1 MILMKAITPENL
13 HHELTGNTR
22 DLAPASGEKNQLK
35 KPDASNEVETT
46 VWVLMAILF
55 ALVILFGYLF
65 WNKF

>member
-13 HHELTGNTR
+13 HHELTGNRR
-22 DLAPASGEKNQLK
+22 DLARASAEKNQLK

-46 VWVLMAILF
+46 VWVLIAILLAF
-55 ALVILFGYLF
+55 VVWFGYLF